1 MQYSAVTFQ
10 FRFQEDFAA
19 DIFINE
25 LAQIGFDSF
34 EDIDNGCIAYIPT
47 NQLDLTRLQQ
57 HIDSFPYKEITI
69 IGTTEIE
76 DKDWNEEWEKNYFQP
91 IIIGDKCVIHST
103 FHHDIPKLP
112 YDIIINPQM
121 AFGTG
126 HHQTTSM
133 MLKAILDTDFSGKQV
148 LDMGCGTAVLAI
160 LARMRGAAHVTAI
173 DIDDWCV
180 RNAQENIQLNNI
192 DGIEVLLGDAELL
205 KDKHFDIILA
215 NINRNILIND
225 MPLYAAT
232 LQHGG
237 MLFMSG
243 FYVTDIPVLT
253 EKAAELGLE
262 LTARQQTDN
271 WAMIEMRY
279 KK

>member
-1 MQYSAVTFQ
+1 MQYSTVTFQ

-34 EDIDNGCIAYIPT
+34 EETDNGCIAYIPT
-47 NQLDLTRLQQ
+47 NLLDLNQLQQ
-57 HIDSFPYKEITI
+57 QIDSFPYKGINVL
-69 IGTTEIE
+69 GTTDIE

-215 NINRNILIND
+215 NINRNILLND

-253 EKAAELGLE
+253 EKAAELDLQ

>member
-34 EDIDNGCIAYIPT
+34 EETDNGCIAYIPT
-47 NQLDLTRLQQ
+47 NLLDISQLQQ
-57 HIDSFPYKEITI
+57 QIDSFPYKGITI
-69 IGTTEIE
+69 FGTTDIE

-160 LARMRGAAHVTAI
+160 LARMRGAAHITAI

-215 NINRNILIND
+215 NINRNILLND